1 MKTNERLEWVDASDG
16 EVPRGALQGGHNKDG
31 NPLFVARAEHD
42 GNWCCGHVSC
52 SPAPPPSPADP
63 GGRRLL

>member
-1 MKTNERLEWVDASDG
+1 MKTNERLEWVDASNG

-42 GNWCCGHVSC
+42 GVWCCGHVS
-52 SPAPPPSPADP
+52 SELRRAALPAD
-63 GGRRLL
+63 LLLMA